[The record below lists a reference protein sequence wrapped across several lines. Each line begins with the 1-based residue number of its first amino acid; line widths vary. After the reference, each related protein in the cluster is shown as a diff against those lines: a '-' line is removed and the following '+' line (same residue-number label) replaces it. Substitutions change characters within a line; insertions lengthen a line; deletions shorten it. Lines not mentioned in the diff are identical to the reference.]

1 MILQLREIFQ
11 IEGMHLPV
19 AYTITPEELSEVR
32 GYTFAAPVA
41 VSGEFYNRAGIVT
54 LKYTVS
60 CTLDVVCDRCLT
72 ELKRDYSYDFSHTVV
87 PSLQSE
93 GDIYDTYLVAQHDSI
108 DMNETAIS
116 DLLLMLP
123 TKMLCREDCKGLC
136 DICGCNLNET
146 HLQLSKVEGGAKTW
160 QYRRIRSPRQDV
172 TRDVLLFGSWTHLQ

>member
-19 AYTITPEELSEVR
+19 SYEITPEELSEVR

-116 DLLLMLP
+116 DLLPMLP

-136 DICGCNLNET
+136 DICGCNLNERT
-146 HLQLSKVEGGAKTW
+146 CNCRK
-160 QYRRIRSPRQDV
+160 
-172 TRDVLLFGSWTHLQ
+172 

>member
-19 AYTITPEELSEVR
+19 SYEITPEELSEVR
-32 GYTFAAPVA
+32 GYIFAAPVA

-136 DICGCNLNET
+136 DICGCNLNERT
-146 HLQLSKVEGGAKTW
+146 CNCRK
-160 QYRRIRSPRQDV
+160 
-172 TRDVLLFGSWTHLQ
+172 

>member
-19 AYTITPEELSEVR
+19 SYEITPEELSEVR

-54 LKYTVS
+54 LKYPVC

-136 DICGCNLNET
+136 DICGCNLNERT
-146 HLQLSKVEGGAKTW
+146 CNCRK
-160 QYRRIRSPRQDV
+160 
-172 TRDVLLFGSWTHLQ
+172 

>member
-19 AYTITPEELSEVR
+19 SYEITPEELYEVR

-136 DICGCNLNET
+136 DICGCNLNERT
-146 HLQLSKVEGGAKTW
+146 CNCRK
-160 QYRRIRSPRQDV
+160 
-172 TRDVLLFGSWTHLQ
+172 

>member
-19 AYTITPEELSEVR
+19 SYEITPEELSEVR

-136 DICGCNLNET
+136 DICGCNLYERTCNCR
-146 HLQLSKVEGGAKTW
+146 K
-160 QYRRIRSPRQDV
+160 
-172 TRDVLLFGSWTHLQ
+172 

>member
-19 AYTITPEELSEVR
+19 SYEITPEELSEVR

-41 VSGEFYNRAGIVT
+41 VSGAFYNRAGIVT

-136 DICGCNLNET
+136 DICGCNLNERT
-146 HLQLSKVEGGAKTW
+146 CNCRK
-160 QYRRIRSPRQDV
+160 
-172 TRDVLLFGSWTHLQ
+172 

>member
-19 AYTITPEELSEVR
+19 SYEITPEELSEVR

-123 TKMLCREDCKGLC
+123 TRMLCREDCKGLC
-136 DICGCNLNET
+136 DICGCNLNERT
-146 HLQLSKVEGGAKTW
+146 CNCRK
-160 QYRRIRSPRQDV
+160 
-172 TRDVLLFGSWTHLQ
+172 

>member
-19 AYTITPEELSEVR
+19 SYEITPEELSEVR

-136 DICGCNLNET
+136 DICGCNLNERT
-146 HLQLSKVEGGAKTW
+146 CNC
-160 QYRRIRSPRQDV
+160 RM
-172 TRDVLLFGSWTHLQ
+172 

>member
-1 MILQLREIFQ
+1 MILQLREFFQ

-19 AYTITPEELSEVR
+19 DYTISPEELSEVR
-32 GYTFAAPVA
+32 GYTFAAPVS
-41 VSGEFYNRAGIVT
+41 VQGEFSNRAGIVT

-60 CTLDVVCDRCLT
+60 CTLDAVCDRCLA
-72 ELKRDYSYDFSHTVV
+72 ELRRDYAYDFSHTVV

-146 HLQLSKVEGGAKTW
+146 TCDCRK
-160 QYRRIRSPRQDV
+160 
-172 TRDVLLFGSWTHLQ
+172 

>member
-19 AYTITPEELSEVR
+19 SYEITPEELSEVR

-93 GDIYDTYLVAQHDSI
+93 GDIYDTYLVAQHYSI
-108 DMNETAIS
+108 DMTETAIS

-136 DICGCNLNET
+136 DICGCNLNERT
-146 HLQLSKVEGGAKTW
+146 CNCRK
-160 QYRRIRSPRQDV
+160 
-172 TRDVLLFGSWTHLQ
+172 

>member
-19 AYTITPEELSEVR
+19 SYEITPEELSEVR

-108 DMNETAIS
+108 DMHETAIS

-136 DICGCNLNET
+136 DICGCNLNERT
-146 HLQLSKVEGGAKTW
+146 CNCRK
-160 QYRRIRSPRQDV
+160 
-172 TRDVLLFGSWTHLQ
+172 

>member
-19 AYTITPEELSEVR
+19 SYEITPEELSEVR

-136 DICGCNLNET
+136 DICGCNLNERT
-146 HLQLSKVEGGAKTW
+146 CHCRK
-160 QYRRIRSPRQDV
+160 
-172 TRDVLLFGSWTHLQ
+172 

>member
-19 AYTITPEELSEVR
+19 SYEITPEELSEVR
-32 GYTFAAPVA
+32 GYTFAALVA

-136 DICGCNLNET
+136 DICGCNLNERT
-146 HLQLSKVEGGAKTW
+146 CNCRK
-160 QYRRIRSPRQDV
+160 
-172 TRDVLLFGSWTHLQ
+172 

>member
-19 AYTITPEELSEVR
+19 SYEITPEELSEVR

-60 CTLDVVCDRCLT
+60 GTLDVVCDRCLT

-136 DICGCNLNET
+136 DICGCNLNERT
-146 HLQLSKVEGGAKTW
+146 CNCRK
-160 QYRRIRSPRQDV
+160 
-172 TRDVLLFGSWTHLQ
+172 

>member
-19 AYTITPEELSEVR
+19 DYTISLEELSEVR
-32 GYTFAAPVA
+32 GYTFAAPVS
-41 VSGEFYNRAGIVT
+41 VQGEFSNRAGIVT
-54 LKYTVS
+54 LKSTVS
-60 CTLDVVCDRCLT
+60 CTLDAVCDRCLAK
-72 ELKRDYSYDFSHTVV
+72 LRRDYSYDFSHTVV

-146 HLQLSKVEGGAKTW
+146 TCDCRK
-160 QYRRIRSPRQDV
+160 
-172 TRDVLLFGSWTHLQ
+172 

>member
-19 AYTITPEELSEVR
+19 YYEITPEELSEVR

-136 DICGCNLNET
+136 DICGCNLNERT
-146 HLQLSKVEGGAKTW
+146 CNCRK
-160 QYRRIRSPRQDV
+160 
-172 TRDVLLFGSWTHLQ
+172 

>member
-19 AYTITPEELSEVR
+19 SYEITPEELSEVR

-116 DLLLMLP
+116 DLLLKLP

-136 DICGCNLNET
+136 DICGCNLNERT
-146 HLQLSKVEGGAKTW
+146 CNCRK
-160 QYRRIRSPRQDV
+160 
-172 TRDVLLFGSWTHLQ
+172 

>member
-19 AYTITPEELSEVR
+19 SYEITPEELSEVR

-93 GDIYDTYLVAQHDSI
+93 GDIYDTYLFAQHDSI

-136 DICGCNLNET
+136 DICGCNLNERT
-146 HLQLSKVEGGAKTW
+146 CNCRK
-160 QYRRIRSPRQDV
+160 
-172 TRDVLLFGSWTHLQ
+172 

>member
-19 AYTITPEELSEVR
+19 SYEITPEELSEVR

-93 GDIYDTYLVAQHDSI
+93 GDVYDTYLVAEHDSI

-136 DICGCNLNET
+136 DICGCNLNERT
-146 HLQLSKVEGGAKTW
+146 CNCRK
-160 QYRRIRSPRQDV
+160 
-172 TRDVLLFGSWTHLQ
+172 